1 MFSQHSNHIPKQ
13 LGSMGCSEPLGIRS
27 EVLKLAVPRLFYAV
41 WVLEYKQIATSKD
54 TMKDLPLV
62 EKICYFKNGLVT
74 YPNKNSKTIF
84 YIFVLKNEKLFSF
97 SLENYVQYIECE
109 QNL

>member
-1 MFSQHSNHIPKQ
+1 
-13 LGSMGCSEPLGIRS
+13 
-27 EVLKLAVPRLFYAV
+27 
-41 WVLEYKQIATSKD
+41 
-54 TMKDLPLV
+54 MKDLPLV
-62 EKICYFKNGLVT
+62 EKICHFKNGLVT

-97 SLENYVQYIECE
+97 SLENYVKYIECE

>member
-1 MFSQHSNHIPKQ
+1 
-13 LGSMGCSEPLGIRS
+13 
-27 EVLKLAVPRLFYAV
+27 
-41 WVLEYKQIATSKD
+41 
-54 TMKDLPLV
+54 MKDLPLV

-97 SLENYVQYIECE
+97 SLENYVQYIDCE